1 MTTNKEQKNTTA
13 SHIVSNGVEKKPTQ
27 KKTPQTTAKESK
39 AKKVVVAKDLK
50 APIFDIKG
58 KEVGSL
64 SLPEQIFGVK
74 WNADLVHQVVLG
86 MQSNARAGRA
96 GAHTKDRGE
105 VRGGGR
111 KPWRQKGTGRARHGS
126 SRSPLWKGG
135 GVTHGPRSDKDYS
148 VTIPKKMRASAL
160 FSVLSRKLRDGEILF
175 VDSLGLSAPKT
186 AEAKNILGT
195 LSKISGFE
203 KMVGKKQ
210 NAALILTASSDEAAK
225 KSFRNIGNVA
235 VEEVRN
241 LNALDAMTYTYLVVV
256 NPDESVATMT
266 AKRG

>member
-1 MTTNKEQKNTTA
+1 M
-13 SHIVSNGVEKKPTQ
+13 EKKPAQ
-27 KKTPQTTAKESK
+27 KKTLKE
-39 AKKVVVAKDLK
+39 KKVVPAKDLK

-58 KEVGSL
+58 KEVDSIA
-64 SLPEQIFGVK
+64 LPTEIFGVK

-86 MQSNARAGRA
+86 MQNNARAGRA
-96 GAHTKDRGE
+96 GAHTKNRGE

-126 SRSPLWKGG
+126 VRSPLWKGG

-160 FSVLSRKLRDGEILF
+160 FSVLSRKLKDKEILF
-175 VDSLGLSAPKT
+175 VDAIAFTAPKT
-186 AEAKNILGT
+186 ADAKNILGT
-195 LSKISGFE
+195 FSKIAGFE

-210 NAALILTASSDEAAK
+210 NAALILTTTADEAVK
-225 KSFRNIGNVA
+225 KSFRNLGNVA

-256 NPDESVATMT
+256 NPTGAIATIT